1 MMARQKLIEKIK
13 NSECVGA
20 DLIGAD
26 LKDANLSVAIL
37 QDAKLIGADLR
48 NADLNGAILQ
58 DADLRNA
65 DLSGAILQ
73 DANGIALA
81 LAKASFIPQQGSFLG
96 YKQLKD
102 GLICTLEITK
112 DAKRSH
118 GAGRKCRC
126 SEALVVS
133 IGDNVQKGVS
143 IYCDNFEY
151 EVGKIVKSEN
161 FCEDR
166 WDECCGGIHFF
177 LTREEAEAY

>member
-1 MMARQKLIEKIK
+1 M
-13 NSECVGA
+13 SDA
-20 DLIGAD
+20 DLYR
-26 LKDANLSVAIL
+26 ANLSGTI
-37 QDAKLIGADLR
+37 
-48 NADLNGAILQ
+48 LNG
-58 DADLRNA
+58 
-65 DLSGAILQ
+65 
-73 DANGIALA
+73 ANGIALA

-143 IYCDNFEY
+143 IYCDSFEY

-166 WDECCGGIHFF
+166 WDECSAGIHFF